1 MQPPRRSSRLPLIA
15 SVAVTLL
22 VSAACT
28 KNKTADAP
36 KTTPATASSVST
48 PSSSAATASAS
59 PSASASP
66 TALPASIAFSD
77 CSQQFQAAIGSP
89 KAKNMTFSCGKLAVP
104 LDYAKP
110 TGTRIDLFV
119 VKAHSKSQ
127 KASARIGSLV
137 VNPGGPGGSGINL
150 AAGLVGSLS
159 SDVLDRFD
167 LVGFDPRGVGLSGPL
182 QCISD
187 KQKDQLSA
195 ADPDVRTVA
204 GRTLARTL
212 SDAVAKACV
221 AKYGSAL
228 GHYNTEETAHD
239 MDLLRQAL
247 GDSKLNYLGFSY
259 GTRLGAAYAHEFPT
273 HVRTAV
279 LDGAVDPV
287 ASELTTDERQ
297 VKAFEDAF
305 DQFAADCAK
314 RSSCAA
320 IGNPRT
326 VVEQLIKSADRS
338 PLKSSKKGETR
349 RATGGIVTI
358 GVLSALYDQSQWAE
372 LGTALSAAEH
382 GDAAKLFTLADQYSE
397 RDPETGHYTNI
408 MDANLAVN
416 CNDSK
421 LQINDELVAK
431 QANTWIAKYPI
442 FGPNAA
448 ASLYSCHAWPRSS
461 HPLPPASAPGAPPIL
476 VVGTVHDPA
485 TPYAAAGVLAKAL
498 GSGVLLS
505 WDGEGHTAYPKT
517 ACVTTKVNQYLITG
531 TPPSGDT
538 CPRS

>member
-1 MQPPRRSSRLPLIA
+1 VQPTHRSPRLSLIA

-28 KNKTADAP
+28 KDKAADAP
-36 KTTPATASSVST
+36 KTTPAPATSSASVS
-48 PSSSAATASAS
+48 SAPAGPTATAR
-59 PSASASP
+59 P
-66 TALPASIAFSD
+66 TAAPAGIAFSD
-77 CSQQFQAAIGSP
+77 CSEQFQAAIRSP
-89 KAKNMTFSCGKLAVP
+89 KAKSMVFSCGKLAVP
-104 LDYAKP
+104 LDYARP

-119 VKAHSKSQ
+119 VKVHSKSQ
-127 KASARIGSLV
+127 KTSARIGSLV
-137 VNPGGPGGSGINL
+137 VNPGGPGGSGVNL
-150 AAGLVGSLS
+150 AAGLVSSLS

-167 LVGFDPRGVGLSGPL
+167 VVGFDPRGVGLSGPL

-195 ADPDVRTVA
+195 ADPDVRTAA
-204 GRTLARTL
+204 GRIQARAL
-212 SDAVAKACV
+212 SDAVAKGCI

-273 HVRTAV
+273 HIRTAV

-287 ASELTTDERQ
+287 AGELTTDERQ

-314 RSSCAA
+314 RSSCAS

-338 PLKSSKKGETR
+338 PIKSSKKGETR

-358 GVLSALYDQSQWAE
+358 GVLSALYDQTQWAE
-372 LGTALSAAEH
+372 LGTALSAAER

-397 RDPETGHYTNI
+397 RDPETGHYANI
-408 MDANLAVN
+408 LDANLAVN
-416 CNDSK
+416 CNDST
-421 LQINDELVAK
+421 LRVSDALVAGRAK
-431 QANTWIAKYPI
+431 TWIAKYPI
-442 FGPNAA
+442 FGPNAS
-448 ASLYSCHAWPRSS
+448 ASLYSCHAWPRSG

-485 TPYAAAGVLAKAL
+485 TPYAAARVLAKAL
-498 GSGVLLS
+498 GTGVVLS

-517 ACVTTKVNQYLITG
+517 SCVTRKVDQYLITG
-531 TPPSGDT
+531 TPPTGAT